1 MDNKSNDIYINLVKN
16 SAWQPGS
23 NQPVYV
29 GPPNVEAQ
37 KQGKN
42 WRIGVKIN
50 GVWYNQAA
58 FPTKDKDGNKVEG
71 GITIKLSPSTSS
83 QKNDFASTPSSGKDE
98 YTF

>member
-16 SAWQPGS
+16 PAWQPGS

-42 WRIGVKIN
+42 WRVGVKIN
-50 GVWYNQAA
+50 GVWHNQAA
-58 FPTKDKDGNKVEG
+58 FPTKDKDGNKVDG
-71 GITIKLSPSTSS
+71 GITVKLSPSTSS
-83 QKNDFASTPSSGKDE
+83 PKNNFASTSSSGKDE